1 MTNIYIFGAPFTFR
15 IQYTQTQCKEGA
27 KDVNG
32 HLGLVL
38 VNAQNLL
45 KSKKA

>member
-1 MTNIYIFGAPFTFR
+1 MMIIDIFGALFTLR

-27 KDVNG
+27 KYTNG

-38 VNAQNLL
+38 VNAH
-45 KSKKA
+45 